1 MTASGRRTALGAL
14 ALMVLA
20 GCSTAVSGTAAG
32 PTAAPS
38 AADSTG
44 PTAAPSAAD
53 STGPGNSSA
62 APSDSATSTG
72 SAAAVT
78 STEPR
83 PRTTTTMTYGTFPPT
98 DLSGAD
104 YGIVTAVDLPN
115 SQLTLDRVSW
125 FTGADAQQACADD
138 GVTATDNNWCTGY
151 YYRNN
156 NPALRV
162 VAVSPEARISTLV
175 GSRSTPSDLATV
187 ATRIAIVPSVYRLT
201 VVDGQITELEELYQP

>member
-1 MTASGRRTALGAL
+1 MTASGRRTALVAL

-32 PTAAPS
+32 PTAA
-38 AADSTG
+38 G
-44 PTAAPSAAD
+44 PTAAPSVGD

-62 APSDSATSTG
+62 APSGSATSTG

-78 STEPR
+78 SSPEPR